1 MGIKK
6 EKEFVDKLNENIV
19 GKEIYIWGAG
29 QHANNL
35 LDVLQK
41 YKFKLDKIKGIIDS
55 DIKKDGK
62 SMYNITVYYKE
73 NFFNNLIKNC
83 SDIVISSTFENEIYE
98 ELIQK
103 TSDINIIKMHDGA
116 IGELVDGPEYGTKGW
131 LEQQFDNI
139 NSLGDRWGHRW
150 RASQKLR
157 HKLCLKMIDE
167 YLKYDNKTILDI
179 GCALGDFTN
188 KIYLRNINNNVYA
201 TDLSENAIKV
211 VKNIYKNIHFKVD
224 TLPNISFSEKKFDI
238 ITCLEVLYYLDEKEQ
253 KKALENM
260 QFILN
265 DSGKILLSSVVNR
278 SERYFQEEK
287 LKEIVE
293 QYFDIIDIKYCYNFL
308 YNIYEA
314 NLLKYINEA
323 KNNKSFK
330 YKIKYFLLAETW
342 IAYVLNSIS
351 KTFIGSRAKTHI
363 FILCQR
369 KKEN

>member
-19 GKEIYIWGAG
+19 GEEIYIWGAG

-41 YKFKLDKIKGIIDS
+41 YMFQLDKIKGIIDS

-62 SMYNITVYYKE
+62 SMYNITVNYKE

-116 IGELVDGPEYGTKGW
+116 IGELVDGPKYGTKGW

-157 HKLCLKMIDE
+157 HKTCIGMIE
-167 YLKYDNKTILDI
+167 KYMKLGSKDLLDI
-179 GCALGDFTN
+179 GCALGDFTGKLYNVN
-188 KIYLRNINNNVYA
+188 KENRFFA
-201 TDLSENAIKV
+201 TDISENAINEVSK
-211 VKNIYKNIHFKVD
+211 IYNQINFKVD
-224 TLPNISFSEKKFDI
+224 KLPNVSFEKESFDI
-238 ITCLEVLYYLDEKEQ
+238 ITCLEVLSYIKPQMD
-253 KKALENM
+253 KALKNINNSLKYNGKFLVSGVNDGGKVYFAEDE
-260 QFILN
+260 FLN
-265 DSGKILLSSVVNR
+265 CVKKHFN
-278 SERYFQEEK
+278 
-287 LKEIVE
+287 
-293 QYFDIIDIKYCYNFL
+293 IIEVRHCYNVL
-308 YNIYEA
+308 QDRLETK
-314 NLLKYINEA
+314 LLKYIYKES
-323 KNNKSFK
+323 NKKSLK
-330 YKIKYFLLAETW
+330 YKLYYFIVGQMW
-342 IAYVLNSIS
+342 IAKLLSFLS
-351 KTFIGSRAKTHI
+351 KILFGNKGKTHTI
-363 FILCQR
+363 ILCE
-369 KKEN
+369 KKIKG